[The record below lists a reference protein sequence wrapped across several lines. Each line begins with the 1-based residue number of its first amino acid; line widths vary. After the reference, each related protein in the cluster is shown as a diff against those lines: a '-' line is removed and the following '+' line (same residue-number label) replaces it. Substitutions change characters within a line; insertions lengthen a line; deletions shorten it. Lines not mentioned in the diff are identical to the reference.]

1 MERGSLPVEREP
13 PAPGDAKPAGHEM
26 RQVRVLVGSGET
38 SSHSHWLKKEKREKS
53 CIHVHL
59 MCQQPGSSE

>member
-38 SSHSHWLKKEKREKS
+38 SSHSHWLKKEKREIVHS
-53 CIHVHL
+53 CAPHV
-59 MCQQPGSSE
+59 PATRK